1 LQSFDSRLQSLQ
13 KGESD
18 QWPFRP
24 NQPLNTKAVQRH
36 CSKTEASA
44 AFVPFEKDNMNSKLI
59 CVATLTLLTIV
70 PAAFGSNW
78 YVDGKHGND
87 NNNCKSRQHAC
98 KTISNAISLTLPGDS
113 IFVAP
118 RGISREYLRPLQL
131 EDYRF
136 RCEDN
141 DY

>member
-1 LQSFDSRLQSLQ
+1 M
-13 KGESD
+13 K
-18 QWPFRP
+18 
-24 NQPLNTKAVQRH
+24 
-36 CSKTEASA
+36 
-44 AFVPFEKDNMNSKLI
+44 SKLI
-59 CVATLTLLTIV
+59 CVVTLTLFAIV
-70 PAAFGSNW
+70 PAALGNNW
-78 YVDGKHGND
+78 YVDGKHGDD
-87 NNNCKSRQHAC
+87 NNDCKSRKHAC
-98 KTISNAISLTLPGDS
+98 KTISNAISLTLPGDN